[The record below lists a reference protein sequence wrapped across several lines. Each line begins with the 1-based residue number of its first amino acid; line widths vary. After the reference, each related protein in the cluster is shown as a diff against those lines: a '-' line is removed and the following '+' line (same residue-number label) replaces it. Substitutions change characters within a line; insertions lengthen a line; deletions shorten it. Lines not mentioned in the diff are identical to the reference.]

1 MLWCIRIKRND
12 LVFNNNRWHRVR
24 LVRAICEGLI
34 DYGRLEW
41 QHTLLQ
47 IKRCPED
54 ECRLLEKFDWLF
66 VVLVSVCNGFL
77 NFCFKN
83 GTLMRVGFGL
93 LQ

>member
-1 MLWCIRIKRND
+1 MLWCIQIKRNN

-34 DYGRLEW
+34 DYARLEW

-54 ECRLLEKFDWLF
+54 ECRLLEKFDRLF
-66 VVLVSVCNGFL
+66 VCSGFCLQWIPQFVLEKRNS
-77 NFCFKN
+77 
-83 GTLMRVGFGL
+83 
-93 LQ
+93 

>member
-34 DYGRLEW
+34 DHGRLEW

-54 ECRLLEKFDWLF
+54 ECRLLEKFERLF
-66 VVLVSVCNGFL
+66 VVLVSVLQWIPQFV
-77 NFCFKN
+77 FTKKE
-83 GTLMRVGFGL
+83 L
-93 LQ
+93 L